1 MCPINALPLSTVA
14 TWGVRPTIA
23 CRNRSKIQTPQPRRA
38 LDLVLKRSLYGCTT
52 SIPGSYPVPTEPPT
66 LSAFS
71 RLGRVSTCR
80 VIVANS
86 NSSSAQNMVNSNS
99 EEEDDELRF
108 LEDQYMNE
116 EDEDLSEEESLSPS
130 VGEGGYT
137 PFEFIEF
144 TNIPMKHEVAIQVDR
159 NISDCYKVWDSR
171 LNWMQ
176 WFDMIDEIGFHEE
189 EPSYMSMYM
198 WYRWATTPFL
208 ELYVTLERTQEE
220 VNKYI
225 LEEPVEGFP
234 LVAAVLFHAEEG
246 ETRTTVT
253 LRLSYLL
260 PKVLQEFAGQM
271 AVYADVN
278 KKLERCMEKMKSVVE
293 AVDMDVLEEIQKEN
307 EQQIKANFV
316 EARKQK
322 QETKQQKED
331 STSPVTMS
339 AGVAAVVEE
348 VLEEEVKKKMKR
360 GGKKAGTKRN
370 PSSSPSDIL

>member
-1 MCPINALPLSTVA
+1 MRVHNASALPTVA
-14 TWGVRPTIA
+14 FGGLCPTIA
-23 CRNRSKIQTPQPRRA
+23 CRIPREQSSFLTATPRHTVGKFSQQYLRLGA
-38 LDLVLKRSLYGCTT
+38 
-52 SIPGSYPVPTEPPT
+52 PGILGSPSMMVGPTG
-66 LSAFS
+66 LSVFS
-71 RLGRVSTCR
+71 RLGNVPKCR
-80 VIVANS
+80 VVSGNS
-86 NSSSAQNMVNSNS
+86 TSSSAQNMASDEDDDIYDDD
-99 EEEDDELRF
+99 EEE
-108 LEDQYMNE
+108 
-116 EDEDLSEEESLSPS
+116 EEELAEGEEERLSPS

-159 NISDCYKVWDSR
+159 KISDCYKVWDSR

-220 VNKYI
+220 QDKYI

-234 LVAAVLFHAEEG
+234 LVAAVLFHADEDAPQ
-246 ETRTTVT
+246 TTIT
-253 LRLSYLL
+253 LRISYLL
-260 PKVLQEFAGQM
+260 PKVLHEFAGQM

-278 KKLERCMEKMKSVVE
+278 KKLEKCMEKMRNVVE

-316 EARKQK
+316 EARKKK
-322 QETKQQKED
+322 QEKKKQEPLP
-331 STSPVTMS
+331 SNVTMS
-339 AGVAAVVEE
+339 AGVAAGVEE
-348 VLEEEVKKKMKR
+348 MLEEEEVNKQMRR